1 MKVNTLA
8 FLTRTAGKKRELSG
22 RDTDAEI
29 EKSATCTETARAEG
43 LGEDTESIYSTDAT
57 VPELRESAPNL
68 GM

>member
-8 FLTRTAGKKRELSG
+8 FLTSPPGQQRELSG
-22 RDTDAEI
+22 RDTNAEI